1 MTQKSQKLSGLTS
14 TQKFQ
19 TVARELPPLSTSV
32 GKALI
37 TNVKTP
43 ESPSCL
49 LFTKIALDFDSK
61 KWVSGERNFTFTD
74 ASIEVVFLRS
84 VLNFKFLKV

>member
-19 TVARELPPLSTSV
+19 TVARELLPLSTSV

-49 LFTKIALDFDSK
+49 LSTKIALDFESK
-61 KWVSGERNFTFTD
+61 KWVSAERNFTFTD
-74 ASIEVVFLRS
+74 ASIEVVFLR
-84 VLNFKFLKV
+84 